1 MSKHGMQ
8 KPHIRFRTPEQ
19 LQGYLKKAGKAEIS
33 FRAYPIAGEPE
44 NYRYNSREMVVT
56 RENDGRAFDSLDDF
70 ICYAFQC
77 DAEGYP
83 NTEYVDLEV
92 LS

>member
-1 MSKHGMQ
+1 MINFTLKRHPKTRGDSL
-8 KPHIRFRTPEQ
+8 EQ
-19 LQGYLKKAGKAEIS
+19 TRDAKTSYS
-33 FRAYPIAGEPE
+33 FSDPGTTAGEPE

>member
-1 MSKHGMQ
+1 
-8 KPHIRFRTPEQ
+8 
-19 LQGYLKKAGKAEIS
+19 
-33 FRAYPIAGEPE
+33 
-44 NYRYNSREMVVT
+44 MVVT